1 MTEAIIPV
9 PPAAPDVLR
18 PLMALRRRTV
28 PEMALSMPIAGGANA
43 FVEWRFRARWPRL
56 EIIQL
61 TDIQFG
67 SAYCDVAKLDQYL
80 AWILA
85 APQRYC
91 VLGGD
96 LVEAYN
102 WQRSPGTPY
111 DQLADPQ
118 TCVGAFLHRFMP
130 VAHRVL
136 GYVSGNH
143 ERRHMAYGDLTR
155 HIAELLGIPWSV
167 GRQHLAIYFGE
178 HAPFKLAMHHGSGSA
193 RTRGSIVNALERLAK
208 QDDSDLFLMGHLH
221 RPNTIHITRQE
232 WDVTNRQMRLRDS
245 WAAMGSS
252 FLNHWGS
259 YADTYGYEPTRI
271 SMPLAVL
278 ERGGKWSISLRG

>member
-1 MTEAIIPV
+1 MTESIIPV
-9 PPAAPDVLR
+9 SPAAPAVLR
-18 PLMALRRRTV
+18 PLLRLRRRTV
-28 PEMALSMPIAGGANA
+28 PEMSLGMPTPGGATA
-43 FVEWRFRARWPRL
+43 YVDWRFNAKWPRL

-67 SAYCDVAKLDQYL
+67 SAFCDVEKLDEYV
-80 AWILA
+80 AWIMA
-85 APQRYC
+85 APHRYC
-91 VLGGD
+91 VLSGD

-111 DQLADPQ
+111 EQLADPQ
-118 TCVGAFLHRFMP
+118 TCVGAFLRRFMP
-130 VAHRVL
+130 IAHRVL

-155 HIAELLGIPWSV
+155 HIAELLGVPWAV
-167 GRQHLAIYFGE
+167 GRQHIAVWFGA
-178 HAPFKLAMHHGSGSA
+178 HRPFKIAMHHGVGSA

-221 RPNTIHITRQE
+221 RPNTIHIARSK
-232 WDVTNRQMRLRDS
+232 WDTENRTMHLRDS

-252 FLNHWGS
+252 FLKHWGS
-259 YADTYGYEPTRI
+259 YADTSGYEPTRL

-278 ERGGKWSISLRG
+278 ERGGGWTISLKG